1 MKPDV
6 PNVLE
11 ILAGTLLFDVA
22 PHVSPSYRQSS
33 VAVSAMLLGM
43 VREEWDRAAA
53 RRIEENAALR
63 GLFRESL
70 RAVANTDL
78 RRRLEEAAGS
88 RDSSNLVSA
97 LEQANDALRALLI
110 ELHAHVEQQ
119 ASAEA
124 REVEG
129 AIWRELSAS
138 TERRRLALAPF

>member
-1 MKPDV
+1 MKPEV

-33 VAVSAMLLGM
+33 VAVTAMLLGM

-63 GLFRESL
+63 TLFRAAL
-70 RAVANTDL
+70 RAVADTDL
-78 RRRLEEAAGS
+78 RRRLEEAAAAS
-88 RDSSNLVSA
+88 DSSNLVSV
-97 LEQANDALRALLI
+97 LERANDTLRALLI
-110 ELHAHVEQQ
+110 ELHEHVERQ

-124 REVEG
+124 REVEA

-138 TERRRLALAPF
+138 TDRRRLALAPF

>member
-1 MKPDV
+1 MKPEI

-11 ILAGTLLFDVA
+11 IIAGTLLFDVA

-33 VAVSAMLLGM
+33 VGVTAMLLGM

-63 GLFRESL
+63 ALFRD
-70 RAVANTDL
+70 AVSAVSDTDL
-78 RRRLEEAAGS
+78 RRRLEEAAAS
-88 RDSSNLVSA
+88 SDSSCLVSE
-97 LEQANDALRALLI
+97 LERANDALRALLI

-119 ASAEA
+119 TSAEA
-124 REVEG
+124 RVIEA
-129 AIWRELSAS
+129 AIWRELAAS